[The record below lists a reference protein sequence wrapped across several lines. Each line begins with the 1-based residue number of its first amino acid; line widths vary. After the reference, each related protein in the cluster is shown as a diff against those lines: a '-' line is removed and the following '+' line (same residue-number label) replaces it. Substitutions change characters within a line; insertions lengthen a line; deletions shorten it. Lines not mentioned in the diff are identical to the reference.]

1 MSVVE
6 CSINHNRSLGG
17 FAMTRDLISM
27 LHDDFFNFPAISTMH
42 PIFSQQSDLF
52 VKPGG
57 MPNPDIVE
65 FKNRLDINI
74 PLSGYKKEDVEVHV
88 EDGTLVVDVKKRSLY
103 EEEGDN
109 KPTHFY
115 KKGLSL
121 SGFKWKLKLN
131 STIDVEKMLA
141 KLEDGILNITLP
153 KREKL
158 VKKLTIT

>member
-1 MSVVE
+1 
-6 CSINHNRSLGG
+6 
-17 FAMTRDLISM
+17 M

-42 PIFSQQSDLF
+42 PIFTQQSDLF

-65 FKNRLDINI
+65 FKDKLDINI
-74 PLSGYKKEDVEVHV
+74 PLSGYKKDDVEVQV

-103 EEEGDN
+103 EDDD
-109 KPTHFY
+109 KPVHFY

-131 STIDVEKMLA
+131 SIVDIEKMSA
-141 KLEDGILNITLP
+141 KLEDGILNISLP

-158 VKKLTIT
+158 VKKLTVT